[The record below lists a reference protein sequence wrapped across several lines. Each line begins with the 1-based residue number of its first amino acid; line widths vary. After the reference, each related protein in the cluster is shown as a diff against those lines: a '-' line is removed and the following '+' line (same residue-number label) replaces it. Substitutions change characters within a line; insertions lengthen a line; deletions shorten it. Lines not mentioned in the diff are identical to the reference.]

1 MIKTLAQFESTVEGK
16 VGRFLLD
23 HDTAIS
29 TAKQMVCEF
38 LTYLVNIEAQGKA
51 AAEAAAAAAE
61 PVAEAAKPE
70 SPKIEALEQP
80 PQEVSNV

>member
-1 MIKTLAQFESTVEGK
+1 MIKTIAQFESTVEGK

-23 HDTAIS
+23 HDTSIS
-29 TAKQMVCEF
+29 IAKQMVFEF
-38 LTYLVNIEAQGKA
+38 LTYLGNIEATAKA
-51 AAEAAAAAAE
+51 QAEAIAAQT
-61 PVAEAAKPE
+61 PPSPE